1 MQEDFGFLNANNC
14 YSEKPAT
21 SAPIAPELDLDAVNS
36 SAFTKNTQQ
45 ATKVKLEESPEINK
59 WPFNYGI
66 NFL

>member
-21 SAPIAPELDLDAVNS
+21 SVPIAPELDLDAANS
-36 SAFTKNTQQ
+36 STFTKNTPQ